1 VSASQKKVA
10 KRAPIKVL
18 LADDHFL
25 VREGLR
31 SSLAEYP
38 DVQVVGEARNGMEAL
53 EKARSLAP
61 DVILMDINMPE
72 MNGLEATAALRNSE
86 SRARVLALTVHNN
99 KQYIMQIIRSGAQ
112 GYVLKDTSPDELV
125 RGIHAVVNGE
135 AFFSPTISSVVLQ
148 LLREEN
154 RSGVSEGPA
163 RLTPRE
169 IQIVKLVAAGK
180 TNKEI
185 AGHLNI
191 NVRTVETQRYQLMR
205 RINVRNAA
213 ELTRFAIEND
223 LAPSS

>member
-1 VSASQKKVA
+1 MA
-10 KRAPIKVL
+10 KRTPIKVL

-31 SSLAEYP
+31 STLSEYP
-38 DVQVVGEARNGMEAL
+38 QIEVVGEACNGREAIQ
-53 EKARSLAP
+53 KAKSLQP
-61 DVILMDINMPE
+61 DILLMDINMPE
-72 MNGLEATAALRNSE
+72 MSGLEATAALRKSG
-86 SRARVLALTVHNN
+86 SPARVLALTVHNN
-99 KQYIMQIIRSGAQ
+99 KQYVLQIIRSGAH

-125 RGIHAVVNGE
+125 RGIRAVVNGE
-135 AFFSPTISSVVLQ
+135 AFFSPTISRIVLQ

-154 RSGVSEGPA
+154 LGVGVTGQT

-169 IQIVKLVAAGK
+169 TQIVKLVAAGK

-185 AGHLNI
+185 AAELNV

-213 ELTRFAIEND
+213 ELTRYAVD
-223 LAPSS
+223 HGLVSL

>member
-1 VSASQKKVA
+1 MSASHKKIA

-38 DVQVVGEARNGMEAL
+38 EIQVVGEASNGREAID
-53 EKARSLAP
+53 KARTLMP

-72 MNGLEATAALRNSE
+72 INGLDATAALRKQGSP
-86 SRARVLALTVHNN
+86 ARVLALTVHNN
-99 KQYIMQIIRSGAQ
+99 KQYIVQIIRCGAQ

-125 RGIHAVVNGE
+125 RGIQAVVDGE
-135 AFFSPTISSVVLQ
+135 AFFSPTVSAVVLQ

-154 RSGVSEGPA
+154 RTPPIDGHT

-169 IQIVKLVAAGK
+169 TQIARLVALGK

-185 AGHLNI
+185 AADLNV

-213 ELTRFAIEND
+213 ELTRFAIEHN
-223 LAPSS
+223 LAQRS

>member
-1 VSASQKKVA
+1 MSASQKKGL
-10 KRAPIKVL
+10 KQRIIKVL

-38 DVQVVGEARNGMEAL
+38 QIQVVGEAENGREAV
-53 EKARSLAP
+53 EKARTLSP

-72 MNGLEATAALRNSE
+72 MNGLEATAELRKAGSA
-86 SRARVLALTVHNN
+86 SRVLALTVHNN
-99 KQYIMQIIRSGAQ
+99 KQYIVQIIRSGAQ

-125 RGIHAVVNGE
+125 RGITVVVNGD

-148 LLREEN
+148 ILREEN
-154 RSGVSEGPA
+154 RSAAQSGQTH
-163 RLTPRE
+163 LTPRE
-169 IQIVKLVAAGK
+169 TQIVRLVASGK

-185 AGHLNI
+185 AAALDV
-191 NVRTVETQRYQLMR
+191 NVRTIETQRYQLMR
-205 RINVRNAA
+205 RINCRNAA
-213 ELTRFAIEND
+213 ELTRFAVEHD